1 MQNTD
6 TLAALSDG
14 MADAVENVAA
24 SVVRVNGRRRRS
36 GSGVVIAQNT
46 VLEAGE
52 QSPQTAGVI
61 EVLHQVFAARAYI
74 GEDGYAA

>member
-36 GSGVVIAQNT
+36 GSGVVI
-46 VLEAGE
+46 
-52 QSPQTAGVI
+52 
-61 EVLHQVFAARAYI
+61 RA
-74 GEDGYAA
+74 EHWC